1 MAPPVRVRSFS
12 LLGWGLNDLPLRASN
27 EGLLRPRVARAQKII
42 RLHPHP
48 ASTLTTQ
55 RLPPYDAG
63 AMSRNESGNVNLAAI
78 VLILGI
84 VIASVWIWKRLS
96 VETQD
101 YFIDE
106 MIPLVVAGVLVLV
119 ALWLV
124 VRAVKKRKH
133 RLRRRAQ
140 LIAAF
145 ERETARDKKLE
156 MAFVLIELNEYRVHG
171 LESVVPAMRELFVTT
186 LQRALGEKQHRIRGM
201 AASHLGVLR
210 DMTVV
215 PLLVK
220 ALEDDHA
227 YVRSCAALGLG
238 RLQATETRERLQ
250 TIMKEDW
257 DQTVRSRAKE
267 ALEQMKGQD

>member
-1 MAPPVRVRSFS
+1 MAPPARVRAFS
-12 LLGWGLNDLPLRASN
+12 LLGWGLNDLPVGASN

-42 RLHPHP
+42 RLHPNP

-55 RLPPYDAG
+55 RLAPYDAG

-78 VLILGI
+78 VLLLGT

-96 VETQD
+96 VESQD

-106 MIPLVVAGVLVLV
+106 IIPMVVLGVLVLV

-124 VRAVKKRKH
+124 VRAVKKRKY

-156 MAFVLIELNEYRVHG
+156 TAFVLIELNEYRVQG
-171 LESVVPAMRELFVTT
+171 LESVVPAMKELFVTT

-238 RLQATETRERLQ
+238 RLKATETRERLQ
-250 TIMKEDW
+250 TIMEEDW
-257 DQTVRSRAKE
+257 DQTVRSRARE
-267 ALEQMKGQD
+267 ALERMKG

>member
-1 MAPPVRVRSFS
+1 MYIIQRAHSSIDRAAHSFPP
-12 LLGWGLNDLPLRASN
+12 
-27 EGLLRPRVARAQKII
+27 
-42 RLHPHP
+42 
-48 ASTLTTQ
+48 LTAQ

-63 AMSRNESGNVNLAAI
+63 PMQRSESGNANLAAI
-78 VLILGI
+78 ALLLGA
-84 VIASVWIWKRLS
+84 VIASVWVWKRLS

-101 YFIDE
+101 YVIE
-106 MIPLVVAGVLVLV
+106 EAIPLVVAGVLVLV

-124 VRAVKKRKH
+124 VRAVRRRNQ
-133 RLRRRAQ
+133 RLRRRAK
-140 LIAAF
+140 LLALF

-156 MAFVLIELNEYRVHG
+156 TAFTLIELNGYRVQG
-171 LESVVPAMRELFVTT
+171 LESAVPAMKELFTTT

-201 AASHLGVLR
+201 SASHLGVLR

-238 RLQATETRERLQ
+238 RLQATETRERLR
-250 TIMKEDW
+250 TLVEEDW

-267 ALEQMKGQD
+267 ALERMRG